1 MERQSDD
8 HKWNA
13 CQLEYLNAVLAM
25 GDTAALL
32 AALASVARAKGLL
45 RVAEDAGLGR
55 LGLYKALSDSGN
67 LAFATV
73 VGVAAELGY
82 SFSMHAVQKNADPR
96 DQPLSAVCAV

>member
-8 HKWNA
+8 RKWNA

-55 LGLYKALSDSGN
+55 LGLYKALSGSGN

-82 SFSMHAVQKNADPR
+82 SFSMHAVPR
-96 DQPLSAVCAV
+96 DSDSQDRPPSAVCAV